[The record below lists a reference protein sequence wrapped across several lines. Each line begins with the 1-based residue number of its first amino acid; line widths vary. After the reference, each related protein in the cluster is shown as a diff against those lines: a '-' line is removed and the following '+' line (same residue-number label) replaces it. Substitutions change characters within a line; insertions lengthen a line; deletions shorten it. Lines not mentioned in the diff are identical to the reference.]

1 MSILKEEVSGTMGQ
15 AARTYVGLDI
25 GTTKISCIIAD
36 TGGNGTGELRV
47 VGVGTAPSE
56 GLRRG
61 VVVDLEKTV
70 ASIQRAVDEAER
82 MAGMPVKGVYAG
94 IAGDH
99 IRSINSR
106 GVIAVSRRNN
116 EIGAADVDRV
126 IEAAK
131 TIAIPMDRE
140 IIHVIPQ
147 EYIVDD
153 QDGIKDPVGMSG
165 VRLEA
170 EVHIIT
176 GAVTSAKNIC
186 RSIQRAGL
194 KVFDLVLEPLASSH
208 AVLGE
213 DERDLGVVVLDI
225 GGGTTD
231 VAVFFEGSIRHTAI
245 VPFGGANV
253 TNDIAIGLRTPIDK
267 AEAVKIQHG
276 CALAS
281 LVPSA
286 DTISVSGVGGR
297 ADREIAR
304 HVLASMIEP
313 RMEEIFQLANKE
325 VKKNHFAELLGGG
338 VVLTGGTSLMPG
350 VVELAE
356 QVFEMPVR
364 LGAPQG
370 LGGLSANVADPRF
383 STGVGLVLHA
393 LRSEG
398 GEENGRERR
407 GAEPRRALL
416 DPLGWLKRVIYS

>member
-1 MSILKEEVSGTMGQ
+1 MAQ
-15 AARTYVGLDI
+15 AGRTYVGLDI

-36 TGGNGTGELRV
+36 ANGDGASGLRV
-47 VGVGTAPSE
+47 VGVGNAPSE

-61 VVVDLEKTV
+61 VVVDLDKTV

-82 MAGMPVKGVYAG
+82 MAGVAVKGVHAG

-106 GVIAVSRRNN
+106 GVIAVSRKDN
-116 EIGAADVDRV
+116 EIGPADLERV
-126 IEAAK
+126 VEAAK
-131 TIAIPMDRE
+131 AVAIPMDRE

-147 EYIVDD
+147 EFIVDD

-186 RSIQRAGL
+186 RAINRAGL
-194 KVFDLVLEPLASSH
+194 KVYDLVLEPLASSH
-208 AVLGE
+208 AVLDP
-213 DERDLGVVVLDI
+213 DERDLGVVLLDI

-245 VPFGGANV
+245 VPFGGSNV

-267 AEAVKIQHG
+267 AEAIKIQHG
-276 CALAS
+276 CALAA
-281 LVPSA
+281 LVPA
-286 DTISVSGVGGR
+286 TQMVTVNGVGGR
-297 ADREIAR
+297 SDRQISR

-313 RMEEIFQLANKE
+313 RMEEIFALANKE

-338 VVLTGGTSLMPG
+338 VVLTRRHVPDGGRGRARRAG
-350 VVELAE
+350 VRDA
-356 QVFEMPVR
+356 
-364 LGAPQG
+364 GAARP
-370 LGGLSANVADPRF
+370 AA
-383 STGVGLVLHA
+383 
-393 LRSEG
+393 
-398 GEENGRERR
+398 GRERAVGQRLRSALFDRR
-407 GAEPRRALL
+407 GTGAARRPGRRRGGGARPQGSTATRRLRSA
-416 DPLGWLKRVIYS
+416 PLVQ

>member
-1 MSILKEEVSGTMGQ
+1 MAQ
-15 AARTYVGLDI
+15 AGRTYVGLDI
-25 GTTKISCIIAD
+25 GTTKISCFIAD
-36 TGGNGTGELRV
+36 ANGDGASGLRV
-47 VGVGTAPSE
+47 VGVGNAPSE

-61 VVVDLEKTV
+61 VVVDLDKTV
-70 ASIQRAVDEAER
+70 ASLQRAVDEAER
-82 MAGMPVKGVYAG
+82 MAGVAVKGVHAG

-106 GVIAVSRRNN
+106 GVIAVSRKDN
-116 EIGAADVDRV
+116 EIGPADLERV
-126 IEAAK
+126 VEAAK
-131 TIAIPMDRE
+131 AVAIPMDRE

-147 EYIVDD
+147 EFIVDD

-186 RSIQRAGL
+186 RAINRAGL
-194 KVFDLVLEPLASSH
+194 KVYDLVLEPLASSH
-208 AVLGE
+208 AVLDP
-213 DERDLGVVVLDI
+213 DERDLGVVLLDI

-245 VPFGGANV
+245 VPFGGSNV

-267 AEAVKIQHG
+267 AEAIKIQHG
-276 CALAS
+276 CALAA
-281 LVPSA
+281 LVPA
-286 DTISVSGVGGR
+286 TQMVTVNGVGGR
-297 ADREIAR
+297 SDRQISR

-313 RMEEIFQLANKE
+313 RMEEIFALANKE

-338 VVLTGGTSLMPG
+338 VVLTGGTSLMAG

-364 LGAPQG
+364 LGLPQG
-370 LGGLSANVADPRF
+370 VSGLSANVCDPRC

-393 LRSEG
+393 AQG
-398 GEENGRERR
+398 DAGEEVRDRR
-407 GAEPRRALL
+407 VHPPRGGFDLRRWFSDLF
-416 DPLGWLKRVIYS
+416 

>member
-1 MSILKEEVSGTMGQ
+1 MGQ
-15 AARTYVGLDI
+15 ASRTFVGLDI

-36 TGGNGTGELRV
+36 TNGNGSGELRV
-47 VGVGTAPSE
+47 VGVGNAPSE

-70 ASIQRAVDEAER
+70 ASIARAVDEAER

-106 GVIAVSRRNN
+106 GVIAVSRKDN
-116 EIGAADVDRV
+116 EIGAPDVDRV
-126 IEAAK
+126 VEAAK
-131 TIAIPMDRE
+131 AIAIPMDRE

-208 AVLGE
+208 AVLGR
-213 DERDLGVVVLDI
+213 DERDLGVVLLDI

-245 VPFGGANV
+245 IPFGGANV

-267 AEAVKIQHG
+267 AEAIKIQSG
-276 CALAS
+276 CALAG
-281 LVPSA
+281 LVPP
-286 DTISVSGVGGR
+286 DELINVQGVGGR
-297 ADREIAR
+297 TDRPIPR
-304 HVLASMIEP
+304 RTLASMIEP
-313 RMEEIFQLANKE
+313 RMEEIFMLANKE
-325 VKKNHFAELLGGG
+325 VKKNHFAELLGAG

-350 VVELAE
+350 VAELAE
-356 QVFEMPVR
+356 QVFQMPVK

-383 STGVGLVLHA
+383 STGVGLVMHA
-393 LRSEG
+393 WQT
-398 GEENGRERR
+398 ENGEDTTHRARSNGAPEHRR
-407 GAEPRRALL
+407 NGFDLRRWFSDLF
-416 DPLGWLKRVIYS
+416 

>member
-1 MSILKEEVSGTMGQ
+1 MAQ
-15 AARTYVGLDI
+15 ASRTHVGLDI
-25 GTTKISCIIAD
+25 GTTKISCIIAEANAD
-36 TGGNGTGELRV
+36 GGMHV
-47 VGVGTAPSE
+47 VGIGNAPSD

-70 ASIQRAVDEAER
+70 QSIQRAAEEAER
-82 MAGMPVKGVYAG
+82 MAGVPVRGVTAG

-106 GVIAVSRRNN
+106 GVIAVSRKNN
-116 EIGAADVDRV
+116 EIGEADVDRV
-126 IEAAK
+126 VEAAK
-131 TIAIPMDRE
+131 AVAIPMDRE

-147 EYIVDD
+147 EFIVDD

-186 RSIQRAGL
+186 RSIQRAGF
-194 KVFDLVLEPLASSH
+194 KVSDLVLEPLASSH
-208 AVLGE
+208 AVLAP
-213 DERDLGVVVLDI
+213 DERDLGVALLDI
-225 GGGTTD
+225 GGGTAD

-245 VPFGGANV
+245 VPLGGANV

-267 AEAVKIQHG
+267 AEQIKIQYG

-281 LVPSA
+281 LVSA
-286 DTISVSGVGGR
+286 DEMVIVPGVGGR
-297 ADREIAR
+297 SDRQISR

-313 RMEEIFQLANKE
+313 RMEEILSLANKE

-364 LGAPQG
+364 LGVPQG
-370 LGGLSANVADPRF
+370 LGGLSANVADPRYA
-383 STGVGLVLHA
+383 TGVGLVLHA
-393 LRSEG
+393 MRSENG
-398 GEENGRERR
+398 ENGLRERPQHA
-407 GAEPRRALL
+407 GRRSGF
-416 DPLGWLKRVIYS
+416 DPWRWFSDWFLNS

>member
-1 MSILKEEVSGTMGQ
+1 MGQ
-15 AARTYVGLDI
+15 SARTFVGLDI

-36 TGGNGTGELRV
+36 LNGTGEIRV
-47 VGVGTAPSE
+47 VGVGNAPSE

-61 VVVDLEKTV
+61 VVVDLDKTV
-70 ASIQRAVDEAER
+70 GSVQRAVDEAER
-82 MAGMPVKGVYAG
+82 MAGFPVKGVHAG

-106 GVIAVSRRNN
+106 GVIAVSRRDN
-116 EIGAADVDRV
+116 EIVPGDVDRV
-126 IEAAK
+126 VEAAK
-131 TIAIPMDRE
+131 AIAIPMDRE

-147 EYIVDD
+147 EFIVDD
-153 QDGIKDPVGMSG
+153 QSGIKDPVGMSG

-194 KVFDLVLEPLASSH
+194 KVHDLVLQPLASSH
-208 AVLGE
+208 AVLGR
-213 DERDLGVVVLDI
+213 DERDLGVVLVDI

-245 VPFGGANV
+245 IPFGGASV
-253 TNDIAIGLRTPIDK
+253 TNDLAIGLRTPIDK
-267 AEAVKIQHG
+267 AEAIKIQHG
-276 CALAS
+276 CALAA
-281 LVPSA
+281 LVPP
-286 DTISVSGVGGR
+286 DKIVNVSGVGGR
-297 ADREIAR
+297 ADREISR

-313 RMEEIFQLANKE
+313 RMDEIFALVNKE

-364 LGAPQG
+364 LGVPQG
-370 LGGLSANVADPRF
+370 LGGLSASVADPRY

-393 LRSEG
+393 AEG
-398 GEENGRERR
+398 ELHDAPARERR
-407 GAEPRRALL
+407 PVAAERRAGFDLRRWFSDL
-416 DPLGWLKRVIYS
+416 F

>member
-1 MSILKEEVSGTMGQ
+1 MGQ
-15 AARTYVGLDI
+15 GTRMFVGLDI

-36 TGGNGTGELRV
+36 LTGSGELRV
-47 VGVGTAPSE
+47 VGIGNAASE

-70 ASIQRAVDEAER
+70 QSIHRAVDEAER
-82 MAGMPVKGVYAG
+82 MAGIPVRGVHAG

-106 GVIAVSRRNN
+106 GVIAVSRKDN
-116 EIGAADVDRV
+116 EIGDADVERV
-126 IEAAK
+126 VEAAK
-131 TIAIPMDRE
+131 AIAIPVDRE

-147 EYIVDD
+147 EFIVDD
-153 QDGIKDPVGMSG
+153 QNGIKDPVGMSG

-208 AVLGE
+208 AVLGA
-213 DERDLGVVVLDI
+213 DERDLGVALLDL

-245 VPFGGANV
+245 LPFGGANV

-267 AEAVKIQHG
+267 AEHIKIQHG
-276 CALAS
+276 CALTA
-281 LVPSA
+281 LVSPHE
-286 DTISVSGVGGR
+286 TVLVSGVGGR
-297 ADREIAR
+297 ADREISR
-304 HVLASMIEP
+304 HVLTSMIEP
-313 RMEEIFQLANKE
+313 RMEEIFSLANKE

-364 LGAPQG
+364 LGAPEG
-370 LGGLSANVADPRF
+370 LGGLGANVADPRF

-393 LRSEG
+393 AHGDERETVVAEKRPAGWRSPFDFKNWFSE
-398 GEENGRERR
+398 
-407 GAEPRRALL
+407 LF
-416 DPLGWLKRVIYS
+416 Y

>member
-1 MSILKEEVSGTMGQ
+1 MAQTTKTF
-15 AARTYVGLDI
+15 VGLDI
-25 GTTKISCIIAD
+25 GTTKISCIVAD
-36 TGGNGTGELRV
+36 LNGSGELRV
-47 VGVGTAPSE
+47 VGVGNAPSE

-70 ASIQRAVDEAER
+70 ASIQRAVEEAER
-82 MAGMPVKGVYAG
+82 MAGIPLKGVSAG

-106 GVIAVSRRNN
+106 GVIAVSRKDN
-116 EIGAADVDRV
+116 EIGPADVDRV

-131 TIAIPMDRE
+131 AIAIPMDRE

-147 EYIVDD
+147 EFIVDD

-186 RSIQRAGL
+186 RAIQRAGL
-194 KVFDLVLEPLASSH
+194 KVYDLVLEPLASSH
-208 AVLGE
+208 AVLGP
-213 DERDLGVVVLDI
+213 DERDLGVVLLDL

-231 VAVFFEGSIRHTAI
+231 VAVFFEGSIRHTSI
-245 VPFGGANV
+245 IPFGGANV

-267 AEAVKIQHG
+267 AESIKIQHG
-276 CALAS
+276 CALSSMVAPEHQ
-281 LVPSA
+281 V
-286 DTISVSGVGGR
+286 IVSGVGGR
-297 ADREIAR
+297 ADREISR

-313 RMEEIFQLANKE
+313 RMEEIFALANKE

-350 VVELAE
+350 ISELAE

-364 LGAPQG
+364 LGVPDG
-370 LGGLSANVADPRF
+370 LGGLAMNVADPRF
-383 STGVGLVLHA
+383 ATGVGLVMHA
-393 LRSEG
+393 AQVESTDRH
-398 GEENGRERR
+398 ERR
-407 GAEPRRALL
+407 FQGGTKAAGFDLRRWFSDLF
-416 DPLGWLKRVIYS
+416 

>member
-1 MSILKEEVSGTMGQ
+1 MAQ
-15 AARTYVGLDI
+15 ATRTYVGLDI
-25 GTTKISCIIAD
+25 GTTKISCIIAEKKAP
-36 TGGNGTGELRV
+36 NELNI
-47 VGVGTAPSE
+47 VGVGNAPSE

-61 VVVDLEKTV
+61 VVVDLDKTV

-82 MAGMPVKGVYAG
+82 MAGVPVKAVTAG

-106 GVIAVSRRNN
+106 GVIAVSRKDN
-116 EIGAADVDRV
+116 EIGPPDVDRV
-126 IEAAK
+126 VEAAK
-131 TIAIPMDRE
+131 AIAIPMDRE

-147 EYIVDD
+147 ALIVDD

-170 EVHIIT
+170 EEHIIT
-176 GAVTSAKNIC
+176 SAVTSANNI
-186 RSIQRAGL
+186 SPSTQRAGL
-194 KVFDLVLEPLASSH
+194 KVGDLVLEPLASSN
-208 AVLGE
+208 AVLGN
-213 DERDLGVVVLDI
+213 DERDLGVVLLDL

-253 TNDIAIGLRTPIDK
+253 TNDIAIGLRTPIEK
-267 AEAVKIQHG
+267 AEQIKIQHG
-276 CALAS
+276 CALAA
-281 LVPSA
+281 LVGPEQNVA
-286 DTISVSGVGGR
+286 VPGVGGR
-297 ADREIAR
+297 ADRQISR

-313 RMEEIFQLANKE
+313 RMEEIFAIANKE

-364 LGAPQG
+364 LGVPQG

-383 STGVGLVLHA
+383 ATGVGLVIHA
-393 LRSEG
+393 AQAES
-398 GEENGRERR
+398 GEPVSRERR
-407 GAEPRRALL
+407 GHGERHRGFDLRRWFSELF
-416 DPLGWLKRVIYS
+416 

>member
-1 MSILKEEVSGTMGQ
+1 MNAFQEEVIVVMGEKG
-15 AARTYVGLDI
+15 RRFVGLDI
-25 GTTKISCIIAD
+25 GTTKISCIVAD
-36 TGGNGTGELRV
+36 QNGGGELRV
-47 VGVGTAPSE
+47 IGVGNAPSE

-70 ASIQRAVDEAER
+70 QSIQRAVEEAEQ
-82 MAGMPVKGVYAG
+82 MAGVTVRAVTAG

-106 GVIAVSRRNN
+106 GVIAVGRRDN
-116 EIGAADVDRV
+116 EIAAADVERV
-126 IEAAK
+126 VEAAK
-131 TIAIPMDRE
+131 AIAIPMDRE

-147 EYIVDD
+147 EFIVDD
-153 QDGIKDPVGMSG
+153 QSGIKDPVGMSG

-186 RSIQRAGL
+186 RAIQRAGAR
-194 KVFDLVLEPLASSH
+194 VADLVLEPLASSD
-208 AVLGE
+208 AVLGA
-213 DERDLGVVVLDI
+213 DERDLGVVLLDV

-245 VPFGGANV
+245 VPLGGANV
-253 TNDIAIGLRTPIDK
+253 TNDIAIGLRTPIEK
-267 AEAVKIQHG
+267 AEQIKIQHG
-276 CALAS
+276 CALAA
-281 LVPSA
+281 LVRPDQTLA
-286 DTISVSGVGGR
+286 VSGVGGR
-297 ADREIAR
+297 ADRQITR

-313 RMEEIFQLANKE
+313 RMEEIFTIANRE

-364 LGAPQG
+364 LGLPRG

-383 STGVGLVLHA
+383 ATGVGLVLHA
-393 LRSEG
+393 AQA
-398 GEENGRERR
+398 ENGELGSRERR
-407 GAEPRRALL
+407 GHGDRPRGFDLRRWFSNLF
-416 DPLGWLKRVIYS
+416 

>member
-1 MSILKEEVSGTMGQ
+1 MPPAT
-15 AARTYVGLDI
+15 RTHVGLDI
-25 GTTKISCIIAD
+25 GTTKISCIIAEHKVAGD
-36 TGGNGTGELRV
+36 LTI

-56 GLRRG
+56 GLKRG

-70 ASIQRAVDEAER
+70 GSIQRAVDEAER
-82 MAGMPVKGVYAG
+82 MAGIEVRAVSAG

-106 GVIAVSRRNN
+106 GVIAVSRKDN
-116 EIGAADVDRV
+116 EICAADVERV

-131 TIAIPMDRE
+131 AIAIPMDRE

-147 EYIVDD
+147 EYTVDD

-186 RSIQRAGL
+186 RAIQRAGL
-194 KVFDLVLEPLASSH
+194 KVQDLVLEPLASSH
-208 AVLGE
+208 AVLGR
-213 DERDLGVVVLDI
+213 DERDLGVVMLDI

-245 VPFGGANV
+245 IPYGGSNV

-267 AEAVKIQHG
+267 AEQLKIQSG

-281 LVPSA
+281 LVSSSETLA
-286 DTISVSGVGGR
+286 VSGVGGR
-297 ADREIAR
+297 ADKEISR

-313 RMEEIFQLANKE
+313 RMEEIFAMANRE

-350 VVELAE
+350 VQELAE

-364 LGAPQG
+364 LGAPTG
-370 LGGLSANVADPRF
+370 LGGLGANVADPRF
-383 STGVGLVLHA
+383 STGVGLVYHA
-393 LRSEG
+393 VLAEN
-398 GEENGRERR
+398 GEEPGRPRVTSPDRR
-407 GAEPRRALL
+407 NLFDPRRWFSELF
-416 DPLGWLKRVIYS
+416 Y

>member
-1 MSILKEEVSGTMGQ
+1 MGS
-15 AARTYVGLDI
+15 ATRHHVGLDI

-36 TGGNGTGELRV
+36 TNGGGEPRV
-47 VGVGTAPSE
+47 VGIGNAPSE

-70 ASIQRAVDEAER
+70 ASITRAVEEAER
-82 MAGMPVKGVYAG
+82 MAGVSARGVYAG

-106 GVIAVSRRNN
+106 GVIAVSRKDN
-116 EIGAADVDRV
+116 EIAQPDVDRV
-126 IEAAK
+126 VEAAK
-131 TIAIPMDRE
+131 AIAIPMDRE

-147 EYIVDD
+147 EFIVDD

-194 KVFDLVLEPLASSH
+194 KVYDLVLEPLASSH
-208 AVLGE
+208 AVLGA
-213 DERDLGVVVLDI
+213 DERDLGVVLLDL

-245 VPFGGANV
+245 IPFGGANV
-253 TNDIAIGLRTPIDK
+253 TNDLAIGLRTPIDK
-267 AEAVKIQHG
+267 AEQIKIQFG

-281 LVPSA
+281 LVGPEEVVA
-286 DTISVSGVGGR
+286 VSGVGGR
-297 ADREIAR
+297 ADREISR

-313 RMEEIFQLANKE
+313 RLEEIFVLANKE

-350 VVELAE
+350 IVDLAE

-364 LGAPQG
+364 LGVPEG

-383 STGVGLVLHA
+383 ATGVGLVLHA
-393 LRSEG
+393 VLSEAEG
-398 GEENGRERR
+398 GVRERR
-407 GAEPRRALL
+407 GTADRRPGFDFRRWFSDLF
-416 DPLGWLKRVIYS
+416 

>member
-1 MSILKEEVSGTMGQ
+1 MGQ
-15 AARTYVGLDI
+15 SSRTFVGLDI
-25 GTTKISCIIAD
+25 GTTKISCIVAD
-36 TGGNGTGELRV
+36 QNGGGELRV
-47 VGVGTAPSE
+47 VGIGNAPSE

-70 ASIQRAVDEAER
+70 ASIVRAVAEAER
-82 MAGMPVKGVYAG
+82 MAGEPVRAVTAG

-106 GVIAVSRRNN
+106 GVIAVSRKDN
-116 EIGAADVDRV
+116 EIGPPDVSRV
-126 IEAAK
+126 VEAAK
-131 TIAIPMDRE
+131 AIAIPMDRE

-147 EYIVDD
+147 EFIVDD
-153 QDGIKDPVGMSG
+153 QDGIKDPIGMSG

-194 KVFDLVLEPLASSH
+194 KVADLVLEPLASSH
-208 AVLGE
+208 AVLGD
-213 DERDLGVVVLDI
+213 DERDLGVVVLDL

-245 VPFGGANV
+245 IPFGGANV

-267 AEAVKIQHG
+267 AEQIKIQYG
-276 CALAS
+276 CALAG
-281 LVPSA
+281 LVPA
-286 DTISVSGVGGR
+286 EQQVAVSGVGGR
-297 ADREIAR
+297 ADREISR

-313 RMEEIFQLANKE
+313 RMEEIFALANKE

-356 QVFEMPVR
+356 QIFEMPVR
-364 LGAPQG
+364 LGVPGGMGG
-370 LGGLSANVADPRF
+370 LGANVADPRYA
-383 STGVGLVLHA
+383 TGVGLVLHA
-393 LRSEG
+393 AKV
-398 GEENGRERR
+398 ENGDMASLGRRNGAGERR
-407 GAEPRRALL
+407 RGMDLRRWFAELF
-416 DPLGWLKRVIYS
+416 